1 MASIQ
6 LQGTI
11 AHIGA
16 TEVVGT
22 KGFQKRDCV
31 IEIDQ
36 STQYPQKILLQF
48 TGDKCNLLNLYGEG
62 QEVICDVNV
71 RGREWT
77 SPQGEVKYFNTLEA
91 WRINAVASGLRPQA
105 QAPTQAAAPNPF
117 SQPTQAPV
125 AAPELFDDL
134 PF

>member
-11 AHIGA
+11 AHIGQ
-16 TEVVGT
+16 TETVGA

-36 STQYPQKILLQF
+36 SSQYPQKILLQF
-48 TGDKCNLLNLYGEG
+48 TGDKCNVLNLYAEG

-91 WRINAVASGLRPQA
+91 WRINPVASGSQPQA
-105 QAPTQAAAPNPF
+105 QVPTQAALPNPF
-117 SQPTQAPV
+117 SQPLQAPP
-125 AAPELFDDL
+125 APADEFDDL
-134 PF
+134 GF